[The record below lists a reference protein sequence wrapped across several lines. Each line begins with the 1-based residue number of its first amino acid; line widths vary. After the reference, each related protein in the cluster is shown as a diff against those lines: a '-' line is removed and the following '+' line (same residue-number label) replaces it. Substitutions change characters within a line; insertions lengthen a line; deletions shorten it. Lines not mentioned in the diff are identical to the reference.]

1 MGDMFHRLAP
11 YIQDY
16 IYASNWTELRE
27 IQVAACHAVFDTDE
41 NLLLSSGTASGK
53 TEAAFLPVLT
63 ELYHHPSSSV
73 GVLYILSSGEESAFE
88 ASGGNFADYTRI
100 AGIPAHP

>member
-63 ELYHHPSSSV
+63 ELYHHPLARW
-73 GVLYILSSGEESAFE
+73 GFCISA
-88 ASGGNFADYTRI
+88 R
-100 AGIPAHP
+100 